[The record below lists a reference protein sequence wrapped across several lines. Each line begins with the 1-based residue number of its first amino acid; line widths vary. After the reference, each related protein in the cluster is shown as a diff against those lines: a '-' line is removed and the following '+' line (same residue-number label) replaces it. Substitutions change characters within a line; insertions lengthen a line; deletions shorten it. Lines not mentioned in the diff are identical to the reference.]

1 MNEMKSDSMSEKT
14 ISLID
19 LTAMGNDMNRHNELG
34 WIYGVKHT
42 PITDA
47 ELI

>member
-1 MNEMKSDSMSEKT
+1 MSEQT
-14 ISLID
+14 ILLID
-19 LTAMGNDMNRHNELG
+19 LTAMGNDMHRHNELG
-34 WIYGVKHT
+34 WFYGEKHT